1 MSERELRS
9 RSFIGPAVIGVL
21 VGAVLAG
28 APLGYFVSTLKNQH
42 QATSEA
48 ASKATAA
55 AQANIVRLQ
64 SELETSRSLAAAA
77 GQALEIQRAVN
88 TESSATTAR
97 ELTEQRALVEELSKP
112 EIPLQ
117 LSVRKGLVDA
127 GYVLMIRNPTAQDI
141 IVAAFIQSPTGQAI
155 QRRLVISANLGK
167 NIGESE
173 GWAFTSR
180 DTVTL
185 KSPGY
190 QDLIYMIPQY

>member
-1 MSERELRS
+1 MSERELQS
-9 RSFIGPAVIGVL
+9 RRWIGPALIGVL

-28 APLGYFVSTLKNQH
+28 APLGYFTSSLKAQL

-48 ASKATAA
+48 ASKATAD
-55 AQANIVRLQ
+55 AQANIGRLQ
-64 SELETSRSLAAAA
+64 SELEASRALAAAA
-77 GQALEIQRAVN
+77 GQALELQRIVN
-88 TESSATTAR
+88 TESSATAAQ
-97 ELTEQRALVEELSKP
+97 ELEEQRALSKELAKP

-117 LSVRKGLVDA
+117 LSVRKGIIDA
-127 GYVLMIRNPTAQDI
+127 GYVLMIRNPTGQDI
-141 IVAAFIQSPTGQAI
+141 IVAAFIQSPTGQSI
-155 QRRLVISANLGK
+155 ERRLVIPANLGK

-180 DTVTL
+180 DTVTF